1 MILSTTPQIEGHTIR
16 EYKGIVTGETI
27 IGANMFKDLFAGIR
41 DIVGGR
47 AGAYEKVL
55 SEAKDTSMQEMMQR
69 AQALGANAVV
79 GIDIDY
85 ETVGANG
92 SMLMVA
98 TSGTAVVIYIRSMKS
113 LGNIIW
119 VIFGGLHIALEYFI
133 AGLIL
138 MITIIGIPFGLQSLK
153 LGMLAI
159 WPFGTKVKWRESQ
172 PGCLSIF
179 MNVLWFFVGGI
190 WIWLTHIFYG
200 LIFCITI
207 IGIPFGKMHFRL
219 AKLALSPFGKEVV

>member
-1 MILSTTPQIEGHTIR
+1 
-16 EYKGIVTGETI
+16 
-27 IGANMFKDLFAGIR
+27 
-41 DIVGGR
+41 
-47 AGAYEKVL
+47 
-55 SEAKDTSMQEMMQR
+55 
-69 AQALGANAVV
+69 
-79 GIDIDY
+79 
-85 ETVGANG
+85 
-92 SMLMVA
+92 
-98 TSGTAVVIYIRSMKS
+98 MKT

-119 VIFGGLHIALEYFI
+119 IIFGGLHIALEYFI

-138 MITIIGIPFGLQSLK
+138 MITIIGIPFGIQSMK

-159 WPFGTKVKWRESQ
+159 WPFGTKVKWKPSQ

-190 WIWLTHIFYG
+190 WIWLTHVFYGLIFCITIIGIPFGLQSMKLGMLAIWPFGTKVKWKPSQPGCLSIFMNVLWFFVGGIWIWLTHVFYG

-219 AKLALSPFGKEVV
+219 AKLALSPFGKELS

>member
-1 MILSTTPQIEGHTIR
+1 
-16 EYKGIVTGETI
+16 
-27 IGANMFKDLFAGIR
+27 
-41 DIVGGR
+41 
-47 AGAYEKVL
+47 
-55 SEAKDTSMQEMMQR
+55 
-69 AQALGANAVV
+69 
-79 GIDIDY
+79 
-85 ETVGANG
+85 
-92 SMLMVA
+92 
-98 TSGTAVVIYIRSMKS
+98 MKT

-179 MNVLWFFVGGI
+179 MNILWFFVGGI
-190 WIWLTHIFYG
+190 WIWLTHRRLVLTIVFYDSCSASPSLAFLG
-200 LIFCITI
+200 ERCISAWQSW
-207 IGIPFGKMHFRL
+207 PCHHSEW
-219 AKLALSPFGKEVV
+219 KLYN

>member
-1 MILSTTPQIEGHTIR
+1 MDATFALEVLDKAPYVTVSFTRPDGTPYGVPLSLARTDDKTFYFHC
-16 EYKGIVTGETI
+16 
-27 IGANMFKDLFAGIR
+27 
-41 DIVGGR
+41 
-47 AGAYEKVL
+47 
-55 SEAKDTSMQEMMQR
+55 
-69 AQALGANAVV
+69 
-79 GIDIDY
+79 
-85 ETVGANG
+85 
-92 SMLMVA
+92 
-98 TSGTAVVIYIRSMKS
+98 
-113 LGNIIW
+113 
-119 VIFGGLHIALEYFI
+119 ALEYFI
-133 AGLIL
+133 AGLIQ

-219 AKLALSPFGKEVV
+219 AKLALSPFGKELG

>member
-1 MILSTTPQIEGHTIR
+1 
-16 EYKGIVTGETI
+16 
-27 IGANMFKDLFAGIR
+27 
-41 DIVGGR
+41 
-47 AGAYEKVL
+47 
-55 SEAKDTSMQEMMQR
+55 
-69 AQALGANAVV
+69 
-79 GIDIDY
+79 
-85 ETVGANG
+85 
-92 SMLMVA
+92 
-98 TSGTAVVIYIRSMKS
+98 MKT

-119 VIFGGLHIALEYFI
+119 IVFGGLHIALEYFI

-190 WIWLTHIFYG
+190 WIVSPISSTACCSASPSLASPGERCTSGWQSWLFH
-200 LIFCITI
+200 LL
-207 IGIPFGKMHFRL
+207 GKNW
-219 AKLALSPFGKEVV
+219 LSTSMFNWV

>member
-1 MILSTTPQIEGHTIR
+1 
-16 EYKGIVTGETI
+16 
-27 IGANMFKDLFAGIR
+27 
-41 DIVGGR
+41 
-47 AGAYEKVL
+47 
-55 SEAKDTSMQEMMQR
+55 
-69 AQALGANAVV
+69 
-79 GIDIDY
+79 
-85 ETVGANG
+85 
-92 SMLMVA
+92 
-98 TSGTAVVIYIRSMKS
+98 MKT

-119 VIFGGLHIALEYFI
+119 IVFGGLHIALEYFI

-159 WPFGTKVKWRESQ
+159 WPFGTKVKWKPSQ
-172 PGCLSIF
+172 PGRLSIF

-219 AKLALSPFGKEVV
+219 AKLALSPFGKEVVYIQSAISTEAVRMILIPDSNTGWSQTRGLRLKEEGLQKTAQTAMLVNKQSLSQEKISP

>member
-1 MILSTTPQIEGHTIR
+1 
-16 EYKGIVTGETI
+16 
-27 IGANMFKDLFAGIR
+27 
-41 DIVGGR
+41 
-47 AGAYEKVL
+47 
-55 SEAKDTSMQEMMQR
+55 
-69 AQALGANAVV
+69 
-79 GIDIDY
+79 
-85 ETVGANG
+85 
-92 SMLMVA
+92 
-98 TSGTAVVIYIRSMKS
+98 MKT

-119 VIFGGLHIALEYFI
+119 IIFGGLHIALEYFI

-159 WPFGTKVKWRESQ
+159 WPFGTKVKWKPSQ

-190 WIWLTHIFYG
+190 WIWLTHTFYG

-207 IGIPFGKMHFRL
+207 IGIPFGKMLFRL
-219 AKLALSPFGKEVV
+219 AKLALSPFGKN

>member
-1 MILSTTPQIEGHTIR
+1 
-16 EYKGIVTGETI
+16 
-27 IGANMFKDLFAGIR
+27 
-41 DIVGGR
+41 
-47 AGAYEKVL
+47 
-55 SEAKDTSMQEMMQR
+55 
-69 AQALGANAVV
+69 
-79 GIDIDY
+79 
-85 ETVGANG
+85 
-92 SMLMVA
+92 
-98 TSGTAVVIYIRSMKS
+98 MKT

-119 VIFGGLHIALEYFI
+119 IVFGGLHIALEYFI

-159 WPFGTKVKWRESQ
+159 WPFGTKVKWKPSQ

-207 IGIPFGKMHFRL
+207 IGIPLERCTSDWQSWLFHLLGK
-219 AKLALSPFGKEVV
+219 KLVKSQKAIEIS